1 MGFFEKVNEREAK
14 KKSEFD
20 SNSNQSKENIT
31 NQNVKLY
38 QFFEELRVA
47 KEYRHQKDEILKGVV
62 QDLEEFFERYL
73 YEIILDDEIIID
85 KNRQKDYIN
94 HFNYLKYE
102 FIELSKK
109 PWLYNKKRV
118 VVAGRYSAGKSTLI
132 NRILEENLLSTDVL
146 PTTAVP
152 TYISDMNWTSD
163 KAVVETKVSF
173 GTKEMKTSYI
183 KDLLIKEELEK
194 FPIHLSDIIDYIAIH
209 RDKLKDVILIDTPGF
224 DPSDKKNMDRDK
236 ELMLNQFRDASL
248 ILWVIDIEDGDIE
261 RNALDVLKSIDSN
274 KLVIILNKADKKPPK
289 EREKVIKQIAKTL
302 SKVNQN
308 PNAIV
313 LVGEEVEEGF
323 DTLKEFLIVKLNKQ
337 NIYSEIKNFI
347 NELKDNLLRDYLNI
361 GNNSKTTE
369 DNNQFKD
376 FLDNNLVEPNN
387 IFSEAKLFL
396 EDIKKDLI
404 NKERGALNLKS
415 NYEHI
420 MDILDIVYK
429 ENELEKLDDI
439 ITLIGDTSLK
449 ESCKE
454 AKEILIKSLD
464 YLNHFFINNFHY
476 EAPFF
481 DSNRY
486 YIKESDYKKVQ
497 NKLYN
502 NINNWRYGW
511 YLLGIAETEIRNII
525 NILDSNLSKIDN
537 NISKI
542 NRAINKIYKLQQNFN
557 QI

>member
-1 MGFFEKVNEREAK
+1 MSFFKKVNEREVK

-31 NQNVKLY
+31 NQNIKLY

-47 KEYRHQKDEILKGVV
+47 KEYRHQKDEILKGIA

-73 YEIILDDEIIID
+73 YDIILDDEIIID

-94 HFNYLKYE
+94 YFDYLKYE

-146 PTTAVP
+146 PTTAIP
-152 TYISDMNWTSD
+152 TYISDMNWMSD
-163 KAVVETKVSF
+163 KAVIETKVSF
-173 GTKEMKTSYI
+173 GTKEMKTSHI

-209 RDKLKDVILIDTPGF
+209 RHKLKDVILIDTPGF

-289 EREKVIKQIAKTL
+289 EREKIIKQIAKTL

-313 LVGEEVEEGF
+313 LVGEGVEEGF

-361 GNNSKTTE
+361 SNNSKTTE
-369 DNNQFKD
+369 YNNQFKN
-376 FLDNNLVEPNN
+376 FLDNNLVESNN

-396 EDIKKDLI
+396 EDVKKDLI

-420 MDILDIVYK
+420 MDILDIVYN

-439 ITLIGDTSLK
+439 ITLIEDTSLK
-449 ESCKE
+449 ELYKE
-454 AKEILIKSLD
+454 AKEILMESLD

-476 EAPFF
+476 EVPFF

-486 YIKESDYKKVQ
+486 YIKESDYKEVQ

-502 NINNWRYGW
+502 NINNWQHGW
-511 YLLGIAETEIRNII
+511 YLLGIAENKIRNII
-525 NILDSNLSKIDN
+525 NILDSDLSKIDN

>member
-1 MGFFEKVNEREAK
+1 MSFFKKVNEREVK

-31 NQNVKLY
+31 NQNIKLY

-47 KEYRHQKDEILKGVV
+47 KEYRHQKDEILKGIA

-73 YEIILDDEIIID
+73 YDIILDDEIIID

-94 HFNYLKYE
+94 YFDYLKYE

-146 PTTAVP
+146 PTTAIP
-152 TYISDMNWTSD
+152 TYISDMNWMSD
-163 KAVVETKVSF
+163 KAVIETKVSF
-173 GTKEMKTSYI
+173 GTKEMKTSHI

-209 RDKLKDVILIDTPGF
+209 RHKLKDVILIDTPGF

-289 EREKVIKQIAKTL
+289 EREKIIKQIAKTL

-313 LVGEEVEEGF
+313 LVGEGVEEGF

-369 DNNQFKD
+369 DNNQFKN
-376 FLDNNLVEPNN
+376 FLDNNLVESNN

-396 EDIKKDLI
+396 EDVKKDLI

-420 MDILDIVYK
+420 MDILDIVYN

-449 ESCKE
+449 ELYKE
-454 AKEILIKSLD
+454 AKEILMESLD

-476 EAPFF
+476 EVPFF

-486 YIKESDYKKVQ
+486 YIKESDYKEVQ

-502 NINNWRYGW
+502 NINNWQHGW
-511 YLLGIAETEIRNII
+511 YLLGIAENKIRNII
-525 NILDSNLSKIDN
+525 NILDSDLSKIDN